1 MTYATGRVLLCF
13 VTFLFFCSALQD
25 DLHTIGSTRS
35 HPSRTSRATPLP
47 SRVLSVSLNSH
58 PSTANS
64 SNSIHFNLTSTPSK
78 HISLT
83 SKSTSFSTTSSSPS
97 NTLTSL
103 RHISNSTSFSTTS
116 SSPPNKLTSSRHISN
131 STSFSTTSSSRSNTS
146 TSSLTH
152 STSGSHTSTPSLTK
166 FTSTQSF
173 TTPTAWSTTYTL
185 KDHQTLHVTKDEALR
200 SLFRGG
206 KDGGIVEVAED
217 VCKRARLGCFRRQK
231 FPIYLGEAI
240 FIVIVSKAA
249 IHGWT
254 LKAIKLPEPP
264 KPPQTPT
271 PTKSSSSSSASSSN
285 SKSTSTNPLPTASCY
300 LIFPKDGSNLQ
311 SNADFKR
318 KLEKVSVPNTITV
331 VPKVNGVAFFT
342 ANITTLIAKVI
353 SILPYVSLQQ
363 ILTA

>member
-1 MTYATGRVLLCF
+1 MTYATGRLLLCF

-47 SRVLSVSLNSH
+47 SRAPSVSLNSH

-78 HISLT
+78 HISLK

-97 NTLTSL
+97 
-103 RHISNSTSFSTTS
+103 
-116 SSPPNKLTSSRHISN
+116 NKLTSSRHISN

-152 STSGSHTSTPSLTK
+152 STSGSHTSTPSLTE

-206 KDGGIVEVAED
+206 KGGGIVEVAED

-240 FIVIVSKAA
+240 FVVIVSKAA

-254 LKAIKLPEPP
+254 LKAIKLPKPP

-271 PTKSSSSSSASSSN
+271 PTKSSSSSSASSST

-342 ANITTLIAKVI
+342 ANITTLVAKVI

-363 ILTA
+363 ILTAWIFL